1 MNRVDMVGAIA
12 KQTDYPKTE
21 VNDIIGGFFEV
32 VSDELAG
39 GGEIHL
45 HGIGKLSVKE
55 RAARNARN
63 PRTGATV
70 KVPARNV
77 PKFTAAKQLKEA
89 VAGLKVKA
97 GKVKAAAKAA
107 PKAAAAK
114 GKAKPAAK
122 AAPKA
127 APKADRSNVVN
138 LASRRTRE
146 AARPAAKPAP
156 KAAPARAARRVV
168 R

>member
-127 APKADRSNVVN
+127 DRSNVVN